1 VTASSTDPARV
12 DLGDRAG
19 ADLRY
24 IRSAMER
31 ASSFTAVPGW
41 GTVAMG
47 TIALAAA
54 ALAATQ
60 PTFERWL
67 AVWLAAA
74 VIAVVTGGVA
84 MMAKARRLEASLVAP
99 PARKFAMGFVPALGT
114 GAVLTTVLVRAGA
127 IELIPGTWLATYGCA
142 VVAAGAF
149 SVPTVP
155 VAGACFLAFG
165 MAGLVFPGAGDALLA
180 LGFGGVNVVFGIR
193 VARRH
198 GG

>member
-1 VTASSTDPARV
+1 MPSSTDPGCV

-47 TIALAAA
+47 ATALVAA
-54 ALAATQ
+54 ALAAVQ
-60 PTFERWL
+60 PSFERWL
-67 AVWLAAA
+67 VVWSAELA
-74 VIAVVTGGVA
+74 IAVATGGIA
-84 MMAKARRLEASLVAP
+84 MVAKARKLEASLVAA
-99 PARKFAMGFVPALGT
+99 PARKFAMGFAPAIGT
-114 GAVLTTVLVRAGA
+114 GAVLTAVLVRAGA
-127 IELIPGTWLATYGCA
+127 ADLLPGTWLSTYGCA

-149 SVPTVP
+149 SVPAVP
-155 VAGACFLAFG
+155 AAGACFLALG
-165 MAGLVFPGAGDALLA
+165 VAALVVPEAGDVLLA
-180 LGFGGVNVVFGIR
+180 LGFGGVNIAFGLR

>member
-1 VTASSTDPARV
+1 MTASSTDPASV

-31 ASSFTAVPGW
+31 AGSFTAVSGW

-47 TIALAAA
+47 TTALAAA
-54 ALAATQ
+54 AVAAMQ
-60 PTFERWL
+60 PTFGRWL

-74 VIAVVTGGVA
+74 VIAVATGGIA
-84 MMAKARRLEASLVAP
+84 MVAKARRLEASLVAP
-99 PARKFAMGFVPALGT
+99 PARKFAMGFAPAIGT
-114 GAVLTTVLVRAGA
+114 GAVLTAVLLRAGA

-155 VAGACFLAFG
+155 VAGVCFLALG
-165 MAGLVFPGAGDALLA
+165 MTALVFPGAGDVLLA
-180 LGFGGVNVVFGIR
+180 LGFGGVNVAFGIR

>member
-1 VTASSTDPARV
+1 MTASSTEPASV

-19 ADLRY
+19 DDLRY

-47 TIALAAA
+47 TTALVAAVVA
-54 ALAATQ
+54 AMQ
-60 PTFERWL
+60 PTFTRWL
-67 AVWLAAA
+67 VVWSAELVIAAA
-74 VIAVVTGGVA
+74 TGGVA

-99 PARKFAMGFVPALGT
+99 PARKFAMAFAPAIGT
-114 GAVLTTVLVRAGA
+114 GAVLTAALVRAGA
-127 IELIPGTWLATYGCA
+127 IELIPGTWLSTYGCA

-149 SVPTVP
+149 SVPAVP
-155 VAGACFLAFG
+155 LAGVCFLALG
-165 MAGLVFPGAGDALLA
+165 MTALVVPGAGDALLA